1 MKSKLLVVIVALLFI
16 VACGTTYLAYNIYQ
30 QKYIKLSSIAQ
41 DKDEKEKTFIPKET
55 EQVKNQEEQHSVD
68 FEMMGESVEK
78 AGNVPAN
85 QEKAILASFDE
96 YIAAFNEE
104 DLERYKKVIS
114 KKAESFKYEDDIQ
127 AVTEVFKKYNTNRK
141 ADDVMIVNYKEEEE
155 EAQVFSNLKTE
166 TKEIKTGAQFTGVG
180 RQVTVFAKEG
190 DDWKV
195 TSIYYIEN
203 DNPEEYIEND
213 NPKGQVNKQEVYNF
227 MERKFN
233 SITNYGETYIP
244 EIHDPMVV
252 EIAAEYFGITQEEAD
267 AMYIEV
273 AMNMYK

>member
-1 MKSKLLVVIVALLFI
+1 MKSKLLVVVVALLFI

-30 QKYIKLSSIAQ
+30 QKNIKLSSVAQ
-41 DKDEKEKTFIPKET
+41 DKDEKEKISIPKET
-55 EQVKNQEEQHSVD
+55 EQVKNQEERHTVG
-68 FEMMGESVEK
+68 FEMLGESIKK
-78 AGNVPAN
+78 AGNVPAD

-96 YIAAFNEE
+96 YIAAFNEA

-114 KKAESFKYEDDIQ
+114 KNAEGFKYDDDIQ
-127 AVTEVFKKYNTNRK
+127 AITEVFKQYSVNRE
-141 ADDVMIVNYKEEEE
+141 ADDVTIVNYKEEEE

-166 TKEIKTGAQFTGVG
+166 TKEIKTGAEFAGVG
-180 RQVTVFAKEG
+180 RQVTVFVKEG

-203 DNPEEYIEND
+203 DNP
-213 NPKGQVNKQEVYNF
+213 KGQVNKQEVYDF
-227 MERKFN
+227 MEREFDR
-233 SITNYGETYIP
+233 ITNYGETYIP
-244 EIHDPMVV
+244 EIHDPLVI
-252 EIAAEYFGITQEEAD
+252 ETAAEYFGITQEEAD